1 MIRTLGEFLAA
12 MFHRIRGTVSR
23 RLGLEMPRTPAGVPL
38 PQPAPPAGGWLGSR
52 LRDPGT
58 TDHPRGLEDE
68 TPATPAPDDAI
79 NPHFD
84 PVTDPAAPR
93 ESIETS
99 EVISDEGTNNVT
111 TFAHPVETVDV
122 TPLDHRNG
130 VGDSIGKGPPEPPT
144 ELAFAV
150 MTATSTAAV
159 EPSAVPILA
168 SLPFSDLEASPPEA
182 EAASP
187 PPASQPSPL
196 EEPRMPP
203 EPFPSPDDFLKS
215 SPEPEPEPPQ
225 AEPAPPQ
232 TPHDHDH
239 ILSAEEEEA
248 LAEFLGGLDA
258 KADLTS
264 RAKESLE
271 ETLAGLKLTREEEN
285 ALADEIRQLRDLA
298 VKLDENVVEIAAFGL
313 VSRGK
318 SSVLNALLGREA
330 FKTGS
335 THGTTTVKTAQ
346 DWQSVTLSD
355 GDDPDSAR
363 LVLVDTP
370 GIDEVGGEAREALAR
385 DVAQHADLL
394 LFVVSSDMQRR
405 EYDALA
411 QLREAQ
417 KPIILVFNQIDRYP
431 DADRDQVYETIR
443 DERVRHLVRPDD
455 VVMTAARPDPY
466 KVKIRNPDGTTTV
479 TWERPDPVIEPLKA
493 RILEVLHR
501 EGKALVALNTLLF
514 AGDLHHEIVAHK
526 MHIRDGAANKLI
538 WNFCLAKGAAVGL
551 NPIPVA
557 DMAGGLAVDVA
568 MIVALSRAYGIALTR
583 RTAITLVKDMVKALG
598 ALGVVEVASRL
609 VVAGIKS
616 TLAGLSVATGGLALF
631 GYGAVGLAQGVT
643 AAYTSYILGQGAKVY
658 LQQGCQW
665 GSKGIKT
672 VIQQILD
679 QAKADSVMDRLR
691 DDLKKKVHA

>member
-1 MIRTLGEFLAA
+1 MLRSLWEFLST
-12 MFHRIRGTVSR
+12 MFHRIREAVSR
-23 RLGLEMPRTPAGVPL
+23 RLGLEASPTPSGAPHSLTPPPAAGPVDTVPAGATRPDLDPL
-38 PQPAPPAGGWLGSR
+38 PSVNRAI
-52 LRDPGT
+52 D
-58 TDHPRGLEDE
+58 
-68 TPATPAPDDAI
+68 ATPGI
-79 NPHFD
+79 
-84 PVTDPAAPR
+84 
-93 ESIETS
+93 
-99 EVISDEGTNNVT
+99 
-111 TFAHPVETVDV
+111 
-122 TPLDHRNG
+122 DHRNG
-130 VGDSIGKGPPEPPT
+130 LGESRNADTDSLSLESPFT
-144 ELAFAV
+144 V
-150 MTATSTAAV
+150 MTATRMSDGP
-159 EPSAVPILA
+159 EPVHPVVSIL
-168 SLPFSDLEASPPEA
+168 SSELPSP
-182 EAASP
+182 SP
-187 PPASQPSPL
+187 PPGVGATRPIPTPLTDLSPRGERGL
-196 EEPRMPP
+196 DMRPHDPLPDP
-203 EPFPSPDDFLKS
+203 EDFLKS
-215 SPEPEPEPPQ
+215 TGEPDPTDAGPPTHKRNPD
-225 AEPAPPQ
+225 PAKGLP
-232 TPHDHDH
+232 TDHDH
-239 ILSAEEEEA
+239 ILSPEEEEA
-248 LAEFLGGLDA
+248 LAGFLGGLDA

-335 THGTTTVKTAQ
+335 THGTTTIKTAQ
-346 DWQSVTLSD
+346 PWQSVTLSD

-385 DVAQHADLL
+385 DVARHADLL

-514 AGDLHHEIVAHK
+514 AGDLHHEIVSHK
-526 MHIRDGAANKLI
+526 MHIRDDAANRLI

-557 DMAGGLAVDVA
+557 DMAGGLAVDVG

-583 RTAITLVKDMVKALG
+583 RTAVILVKDMVKALG

-665 GSKGIKT
+665 GAKGIKT

-691 DDLKKKVHA
+691 DDLKKKVQR